1 MGIFYLWEWYMD
13 QTITQR
19 VGERKRLLAA
29 LDKLSRDFDRTLQN
43 LIDEKPPSTE
53 VPPTQLELPL
63 GWNRHITPEALLKVS
78 EPCTKATQSQS

>member
-1 MGIFYLWEWYMD
+1 MD

-19 VGERKRLLAA
+19 AAERKRLLAA

-53 VPPTQLELPL
+53 APPIQLELPL
-63 GWNRHITPEALLKVS
+63 EWSRHDIRERLLKVL
-78 EPCTKATQSQS
+78 EPCTKATQSR

>member
-29 LDKLSRDFDRTLQN
+29 LDKLSRDFDQTLQN

-53 VPPTQLELPL
+53 APPIQLELPL
-63 GWNRHITPEALLKVS
+63 EWSHHNTQEHLLKVL
-78 EPCTKATQSQS
+78 EPCTKAMQSQS

>member
-1 MGIFYLWEWYMD
+1 MD

-19 VGERKRLLAA
+19 AAERKRLLAA

-53 VPPTQLELPL
+53 APPIQLELPL
-63 GWNRHITPEALLKVS
+63 EWSRHDTRERLLKVL
-78 EPCTKATQSQS
+78 EPCTKATQSR